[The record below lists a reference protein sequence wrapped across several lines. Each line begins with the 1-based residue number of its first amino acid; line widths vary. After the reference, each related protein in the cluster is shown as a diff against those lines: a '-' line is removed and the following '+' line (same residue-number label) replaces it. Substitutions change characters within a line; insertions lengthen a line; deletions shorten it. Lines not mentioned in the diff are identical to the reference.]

1 MDIGSEFLSQLVINR
16 TYAEVLQDGRKEDWS
31 DICKRV
37 RKFFLDRYPS
47 PHLIA
52 PITSAMKLVERMV
65 IAPSMRL
72 MQFAG
77 EAVKRDNI
85 RAYNCSLVAMDSIE
99 SFGEL
104 TYVLMCGT
112 GAGFS
117 VLPEHITMLPIP
129 LGHAEHMVIEDSREG
144 WADSVK
150 VLIANPDCT
159 FDYSHIRPPN
169 TPLSTGG
176 TASGPDALRIGH
188 ERMRSILTSGK
199 RLSTVDVFD
208 ICCIIADF
216 VVVGGVR
223 RAATIAIFSQED
235 EGMLQAKDVSTE
247 WWIRY
252 PWRARANIS
261 CALDPDTCTE
271 EEFSRVFA
279 ACITGGGGEPGFL
292 WVRHRSR
299 YGCNPCQPAFATV
312 LTPEGVRT
320 FADIDVGSTIWSG
333 KQWTKVTHKVYTGVK
348 EVWRYETTAGAVEC
362 TEEHRVF
369 QRGVRVQARHA
380 STIDSCSALPLLTGT
395 VPDTQSTMDGLVLGD
410 GSVHKASNNLI
421 RNRVSLGEHPVWD
434 ITVEADEHSYWSGGH
449 LVSNCAEISLR
460 YQGLCNLTEVC
471 IARCGNADEFIA
483 AVGYASL
490 LGTLQAGLTDFHY
503 LRPIWQQ
510 NARDEALLG
519 VSITGLAQRWELLT
533 TAVMDAAVAVATYSN
548 QQAASTIGIQPAKR
562 IFCAKPSG
570 SVSAV
575 YGCTSG
581 IAAAYSEYIIRRVRI
596 DKAHPL
602 AAALQIGL
610 DEAKPPSTTEFQ
622 PVELD
627 TGSSSNLVVSIPLHY
642 KGGITTAS
650 ETSIQLLERMLHFTK
665 GLIGPTHFDGPN
677 KHNVSLTC
685 HYLPHELADIKAW
698 LWEHRQDYSGVTL
711 YPRSEAVH
719 AQMPFEAITE
729 ARYHELVGVWGGL
742 YADFVWEAVD
752 YSHHSDDRRETAACA
767 GGACEVQ

>member
-1 MDIGSEFLSQLVINR
+1 
-16 TYAEVLQDGRKEDWS
+16 
-31 DICKRV
+31 
-37 RKFFLDRYPS
+37 
-47 PHLIA
+47 
-52 PITSAMKLVERMV
+52 
-65 IAPSMRL
+65 
-72 MQFAG
+72 
-77 EAVKRDNI
+77 
-85 RAYNCSLVAMDSIE
+85 
-99 SFGEL
+99 
-104 TYVLMCGT
+104 MC
-112 GAGFS
+112 
-117 VLPEHITMLPIP
+117 
-129 LGHAEHMVIEDSREG
+129 
-144 WADSVK
+144 
-150 VLIANPDCT
+150 
-159 FDYSHIRPPN
+159 
-169 TPLSTGG
+169 
-176 TASGPDALRIGH
+176 
-188 ERMRSILTSGK
+188 SILTSGK

-299 YGCNPCQPAFATV
+299 YGCNPC
-312 LTPEGVRT
+312 
-320 FADIDVGSTIWSG
+320 
-333 KQWTKVTHKVYTGVK
+333 
-348 EVWRYETTAGAVEC
+348 
-362 TEEHRVF
+362 
-369 QRGVRVQARHA
+369 
-380 STIDSCSALPLLTGT
+380 
-395 VPDTQSTMDGLVLGD
+395 
-410 GSVHKASNNLI
+410 
-421 RNRVSLGEHPVWD
+421 
-434 ITVEADEHSYWSGGH
+434 
-449 LVSNCAEISLR
+449 AEISLR

-471 IARCGNADEFIA
+471 IARCRDADEFIA

-533 TAVMDAAVAVATYSN
+533 AVVMDAAVAVATYSN
-548 QQAASTIGIQPAKR
+548 QQTASTIGIQPAKR

-596 DKAHPL
+596 DKTHPL

-627 TGSSSNLVVSIPLHY
+627 TGNSSNLVVSIPLHY

-729 ARYHELVGVWGGL
+729 DRYYELVGVWGGL
-742 YADFVWEAVD
+742 YADFAWEAVD